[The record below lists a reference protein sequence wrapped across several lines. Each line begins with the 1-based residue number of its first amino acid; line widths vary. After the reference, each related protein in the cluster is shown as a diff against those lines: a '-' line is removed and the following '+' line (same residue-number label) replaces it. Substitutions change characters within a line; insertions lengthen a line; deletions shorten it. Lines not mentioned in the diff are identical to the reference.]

1 MAIWK
6 ESTITPKKIHCGW
19 GTLDRACKHIAKSI
33 QFNINC
39 IVGVS
44 RGGLVPA
51 TILAHRLNV
60 RELHTIGIRSYNLDH
75 ICDHAEIYQNCFK
88 NCKDIYNGKN
98 ILIVDDIS
106 DRGNTF
112 LKVMEEARKC
122 QSNINI
128 LTACIYARE
137 TTDYTPHFFYKK
149 IKSEWVV
156 FPYEK

>member
-1 MAIWK
+1 MALWN
-6 ESTITPKKIHCGW
+6 ESTIKKINCSW
-19 GTLDRACKHIAKSI
+19 STLNRACNNIAKSI
-33 QFNINC
+33 QFNIDC

-60 RELHTIGIRSYNLDH
+60 REVHSIGIRSYNLDH
-75 ICDHAEIYQNCFK
+75 IGTEAKIYQNCFQ
-88 NCKDIYNGKN
+88 NCENIYSGKN

-112 LKVMEEARKC
+112 LKVIAESRKC
-122 QSNINI
+122 QSTINI
-128 LTACIYARE
+128 LTASIYVRE

-149 IKSEWVV
+149 IKNEWVI